1 MASFIILIM
10 ALRQR
15 IAPYYRLPGKIMV
28 HYSVDFLAL
37 VVSDSFIAT
46 HFMNGVIII
55 NILAQRDCD
64 FIYVNHYVAV
74 LAGES

>member
-15 IAPYYRLPGKIMV
+15 IVPYYRLPGKIMV

-37 VVSDSFIAT
+37 VVSDSVIAT

-55 NILAQRDCD
+55 NILTQRSCD
-64 FIYVNHYVAV
+64 FIYLNH
-74 LAGES
+74 